1 MQVAHV
7 RVLNHYLHTKFLFLG
22 ALEFV
27 LLMCAVLIGIDV
39 RNLWS
44 DEFSQLYLELPE
56 IQLFVFAFVMSCC
69 SLAMGVYTSIFREG
83 LTGML
88 LRTIVAYFFLGT
100 ASLTILYYIFPS
112 IYLGRGVLAF
122 AILFALVFVL
132 VIRALFY
139 KVVDLAQLS
148 RNVVILGAG
157 KTARQLL
164 DKVRPEDANLSFK
177 IFGCVVCGEGE
188 ILVDE
193 KIIINDPIDW
203 AEFVKKEN
211 ISEIV
216 VAPDERR
223 RSEGGDIPTNALLD
237 CKLRGIRVT
246 EPMAFIERELLKIE
260 VEMLRPSWALFAD
273 GFVYSQFRDL
283 MKRAFDLSV
292 ALFIFIFAWPFML
305 LTAIAVRLESVGPV
319 FYKQVR
325 IGLNGKEFPIY
336 KFRSMTQ
343 DAEKDGKAVWATKN
357 DARVTRVGSF
367 IRNTRLD
374 ELPQLYNV
382 FKGNMSFVGPRPER
396 PQFVDELKEVI
407 PFYDA
412 RHRVK
417 PGLMGWAQ
425 LKYPYG
431 ASVEDAQNKL
441 KYDLYYVKNHSFF
454 MDVLIVIQ
462 TVEVVLLGKG
472 VH

>member
-1 MQVAHV
+1 VAHV

-22 ALEFV
+22 AIEFV
-27 LLMCAVLIGIDV
+27 LLMFAVLAGIEM
-39 RNLWS
+39 RNLWAGW
-44 DEFSQLYLELPE
+44 EANVYLEYPE
-56 IQLFVFAFVMSCC
+56 IQLIIFAVVMSCC

-83 LTGML
+83 LTGMF
-88 LRTIVAYFFLGT
+88 LRTVVAYFFLGT
-100 ASLTILYYIFPS
+100 VILTVLYYLFPS

-122 AILFALVFVL
+122 AIFFALIFVL
-132 VIRALFY
+132 IIRVLFY

-157 KTARQLL
+157 RVAQQVL
-164 DKVRPEDANLSFK
+164 DKIAPEDTELSFK
-177 IFGCVVCGEGE
+177 IFGCVVCGDDDPQ
-188 ILVDE
+188 VDE
-193 KIIINDPIDW
+193 KLLIAEPYDW
-203 AEFVKKEN
+203 ADFVKKN
-211 ISEIV
+211 NVSEIV

-223 RSEGGDIPTNALLD
+223 RSEGGDLPTDALLD
-237 CKLRGIRVT
+237 LKLRGIRIT
-246 EPMAFIERELLKIE
+246 EPVAFIERELLKIE
-260 VEMLRPSWALFAD
+260 IAMLRPSWALFSD
-273 GFVYSQFRDL
+273 GFVYSQLRDIV
-283 MKRAFDLSV
+283 KRMFDLFV
-292 ALFIFIFAWPFML
+292 ASLILFVAWPFML
-305 LTAIAVRLESVGPV
+305 LTAIAVKLESKGPMV
-319 FYKQVR
+319 YKQVR
-325 IGLNGKEFPIY
+325 VGLNGKEFSIY
-336 KFRSMTQ
+336 KFRSMRQ

-357 DARVTRVGSF
+357 DSRVTRVGAI

-382 FKGNMSFVGPRPER
+382 FKGDMSFVGPRPER
-396 PQFVDELKEVI
+396 PQFVEELKEQI
-407 PFYDA
+407 PYYDA

-431 ASVEDAQNKL
+431 ASVDDARNKL

-454 MDVLIVIQ
+454 IDILIVIQ

>member
-1 MQVAHV
+1 LA
-7 RVLNHYLHTKFLFLG
+7 
-22 ALEFV
+22 
-27 LLMCAVLIGIDV
+27 GIEL

-44 DEFSQLYLELPE
+44 SGDGRLYLEYPE
-56 IQLFVFAFVMSCC
+56 VQLAIFAIVMSCC

-100 ASLTILYYIFPS
+100 ASLTILYYLFPS

-122 AILFALVFVL
+122 AIFFALVFVL
-132 VIRALFY
+132 VIRVLFY

-157 KTARQLL
+157 RMAKLVL
-164 DKVRPEDANLSFK
+164 DKIAPEDTELSFK
-177 IFGCVVCGEGE
+177 IFGCVVSGEGE
-188 ILVDE
+188 CLVDE
-193 KIIINDPIDW
+193 NLLIAEPYDW
-203 AEFVKKEN
+203 AAFAKKNN

-216 VAPDERR
+216 IAPDERR
-223 RSEGGDIPTNALLD
+223 RSEGGDLPTDALLD
-237 CKLRGIRVT
+237 LKLRGIRIT
-246 EPMAFIERELLKIE
+246 EPVAFIERELLKIE
-260 VEMLRPSWALFAD
+260 MGMLRPSWALFSD
-273 GFVYSQFRDL
+273 GFVYSQLRDVV
-283 MKRAFDLSV
+283 KRLFDLFV
-292 ALFIFIFAWPFML
+292 ATLILLVAWPFML
-305 LTAIAVRLESVGPV
+305 LTAIAVKLESKGPMV
-319 FYKQVR
+319 YKQVR
-325 IGLNGKEFPIY
+325 VGLNGKEFPIY
-336 KFRSMTQ
+336 KFRSMRQ

-357 DARVTRVGSF
+357 DSRVTRVGAV

-382 FKGNMSFVGPRPER
+382 FKGDMSFVGPRPER
-396 PQFVDELKEVI
+396 PEFVEELKKQI
-407 PFYDA
+407 PYYDA

-431 ASVEDAQNKL
+431 ASVDDARNKL

-454 MDVLIVIQ
+454 IDILIVIQ

>member
-1 MQVAHV
+1 MAHV

-22 ALEFV
+22 AIEFV
-27 LLMCAVLIGIDV
+27 LLMFAVLAGIEL

-44 DEFSQLYLELPE
+44 ASGAGNLYLEYPE
-56 IQLFVFAFVMSCC
+56 IQLAIFAIVMSCC

-100 ASLTILYYIFPS
+100 ASLTILYYLFPS

-122 AILFALVFVL
+122 AIFFALIFVL
-132 VIRALFY
+132 ILRVMFY

-148 RNVVILGAG
+148 RNVIILGVGRVA
-157 KTARQLL
+157 KQVL
-164 DKVRPEDANLSFK
+164 DKIAPEDTELSFK
-177 IFGCVVCGEGE
+177 IFGCVVSGEGE
-188 ILVDE
+188 CLVDE
-193 KIIINDPIDW
+193 KLLIHEPYDW
-203 AEFVKKEN
+203 ASFVKKNN

-216 VAPDERR
+216 IAPDERR
-223 RSEGGDIPTNALLD
+223 RSEGGDLPTDALLD
-237 CKLRGIRVT
+237 LKLRGIRIT
-246 EPMAFIERELLKIE
+246 EPVAFIERELLKIE
-260 VEMLRPSWALFAD
+260 IGMLRPSWALFSD
-273 GFVYSQFRDL
+273 GFVYSQLRDVV
-283 MKRAFDLSV
+283 KRIFDLSV
-292 ALFIFIFAWPFML
+292 ASLIVFLAWPFML
-305 LTAIAVRLESVGPV
+305 LTAIAVKLESRGPIV
-319 FYKQVR
+319 YKQVR
-325 IGLNGKEFPIY
+325 VGLNGKEFPIY
-336 KFRSMTQ
+336 KFRSMRQ
-343 DAEKDGKAVWATKN
+343 DAEKDGKAVWASKN
-357 DARVTRVGSF
+357 DSRVTRVGAV

-382 FKGNMSFVGPRPER
+382 FKGDMSFVGPRPER
-396 PQFVDELKEVI
+396 PQFVDELKAQI
-407 PFYDA
+407 PYYDA

-431 ASVEDAQNKL
+431 ASVDDARNKL

-454 MDVLIVIQ
+454 IDILIVIQ